1 MDRKKALDKVKK
13 CLALANSSNPNE
25 AAAAMRQARAMM
37 EKYQLEQSDLD
48 LYEIEEHSARSG
60 SKMNPAQWEANLAQI
75 IARAY
80 ACRLVFMAGLG
91 DWRFIGEMAEVAG
104 YTMTVLLRKVRQARR
119 EYIGND
125 LKRCKPANK
134 TKRADQFCGGWV
146 WAVRKEVLQFA
157 GAAPSA
163 ATEAY
168 MLKHHPELTTGKP
181 IDRNSSTKALS
192 QRAISDATAGIRAAS
207 GVRLNHGVSGQE
219 QLALT

>member
-1 MDRKKALDKVKK
+1 
-13 CLALANSSNPNE
+13 
-25 AAAAMRQARAMM
+25 MRQARAMM

-48 LYEIEEHSARSG
+48 MYEIEEHSARSG

-75 IARAY
+75 IAKAY

-134 TKRADQFCGGWV
+134 TKRADQFCDGCGLC
-146 WAVRKEVLQFA
+146 AKRCCSSQ
-157 GAAPSA
+157 APRHQLRPRH
-163 ATEAY
+163 TC
-168 MLKHHPELTTGKP
+168 
-181 IDRNSSTKALS
+181 SSITPS
-192 QRAISDATAGIRAAS
+192 
-207 GVRLNHGVSGQE
+207 
-219 QLALT
+219 